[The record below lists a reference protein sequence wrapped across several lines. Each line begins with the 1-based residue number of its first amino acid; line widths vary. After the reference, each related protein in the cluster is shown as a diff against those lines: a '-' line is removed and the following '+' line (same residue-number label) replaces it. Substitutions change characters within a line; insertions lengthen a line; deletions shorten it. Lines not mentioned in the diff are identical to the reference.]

1 MANSNPPT
9 PPTPPN
15 PLTLLMPVTNGTS
28 VQTLLT
34 LISQNQAAIDTALT
48 NIGTVHFA
56 RFLVLDTSS
65 PNLQPTSLTTSSN
78 LVLAVITEYDGS
90 FASYISDFVGQL
102 ADVFNALL
110 SYVDLPEGSP
120 PLVPVQNNQTAF
132 QNFVQANDASQNPA
146 APALYCAYP
155 YTVQTIL
162 SDCGST
168 ANAADA

>member
-1 MANSNPPT
+1 MSNSNA
-9 PPTPPN
+9 PTPPN
-15 PLTLLMPVTNGTS
+15 PLTLLMPVVNGTS

-34 LISQNQAAIDTALT
+34 LISQNQAAIDAALT

-56 RFLVLDTSS
+56 RFLVLDTSV
-65 PNLQPTSLTTSSN
+65 PNLQPASLTTASN

-102 ADVFNALL
+102 AQVFNALL
-110 SYVDLPEGSP
+110 SYVVGGSAV
-120 PLVPVQNNQTAF
+120 VPVQNNPTAF

-162 SDCGST
+162 ADCGST
-168 ANAADA
+168 ASGAGA